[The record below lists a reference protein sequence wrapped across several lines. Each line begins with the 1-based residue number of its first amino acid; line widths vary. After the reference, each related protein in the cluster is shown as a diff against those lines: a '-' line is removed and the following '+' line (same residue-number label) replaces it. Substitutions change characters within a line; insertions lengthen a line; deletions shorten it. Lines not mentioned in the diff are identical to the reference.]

1 MAKKE
6 TVNEINIDFVD
17 PFETGVTYEK
27 FIHALGEKSVK
38 DYLSAT
44 HTEEQINW
52 IESEINNFKNNK

>member
-6 TVNEINIDFVD
+6 TVNEVNIGFVD
-17 PFETGVTYEK
+17 PFETGVTYEN
-27 FIHALGEKSVK
+27 FIQALGEKSVK

-52 IESEINNFKNNK
+52 IEEEINHFKNK